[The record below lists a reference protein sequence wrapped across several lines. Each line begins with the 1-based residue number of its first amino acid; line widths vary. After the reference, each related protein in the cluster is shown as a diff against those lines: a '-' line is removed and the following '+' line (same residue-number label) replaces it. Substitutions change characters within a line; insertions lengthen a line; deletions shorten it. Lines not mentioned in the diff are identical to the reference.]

1 MLEMEA
7 GLLLQSTMAIPPF
20 HKSAY
25 CQAAHASA
33 ATELVH
39 AYLIKTRYLLYQHYR
54 IKQAQS

>member
-7 GLLLQSTMAIPPF
+7 GLLLQSTMAILTF

-25 CQAAHASA
+25 SQAAPASA

-39 AYLIKTRYLLYQHYR
+39 AYHIKTRYLPYQHYR
-54 IKQAQS
+54 TKQAQS